1 MTNDVRRGIEEE
13 KIKFSRSTPRCEAE
27 NTNYPVGNK
36 RHRVERGRDEEEVA
50 STLKNDFSSRSP
62 AIVRP
67 FFLYLCS
74 SHTQLPRTIV
84 LGKLFVRLEAP
95 TRRNLPDT
103 ISLSSRLEGPVN
115 PVRHC
120 VSFSARYWP
129 IRRVRVGNKESRGFR
144 SNGGVSLESPAS
156 PYCSRGSR
164 MPLIDCKREPLEK
177 SESSHL
183 GAQGDADLIY
193 WRNTRRFMAPAAR
206 VDRNESVK
214 VDTKRYA
221 FLESWQL
228 PDARQL

>member
-13 KIKFSRSTPRCEAE
+13 KIEFSRSTPRCEAE

-50 STLKNDFSSRSP
+50 STLKNDFSSRSA

-103 ISLSSRLEGPVN
+103 ISLSSRLEGPRF
-115 PVRHC
+115 PWIQC
-120 VSFSARYWP
+120 AIVSHSRPGIGRFDVWESAT
-129 IRRVRVGNKESRGFR
+129 KSRGG
-144 SNGGVSLESPAS
+144 SGQTEESV
-156 PYCSRGSR
+156 
-164 MPLIDCKREPLEK
+164 
-177 SESSHL
+177 SSHL
-183 GAQGDADLIY
+183 LRLIV
-193 WRNTRRFMAPAAR
+193 RGVHGCP
-206 VDRNESVK
+206 
-214 VDTKRYA
+214 
-221 FLESWQL
+221 
-228 PDARQL
+228 

>member
-1 MTNDVRRGIEEE
+1 M
-13 KIKFSRSTPRCEAE
+13 FLSYA
-27 NTNYPVGNK
+27 
-36 RHRVERGRDEEEVA
+36 A
-50 STLKNDFSSRSP
+50 STHDSP
-62 AIVRP
+62 REIVRAP
-67 FFLYLCS
+67 RS
-74 SHTQLPRTIV
+74 SHAKKSPGHDFI
-84 LGKLFVRLEAP
+84 K
-95 TRRNLPDT
+95 
-103 ISLSSRLEGPVN
+103 LSSGRPSFPVN